1 MNTIVH
7 LSDERVQMHLEGLL
21 PDGEDAVVS
30 AHLESCQ
37 ACQALVLSFQAL
49 EEALAGLP
57 QGEPPADFTAGVMAR
72 IDERERSAARGR
84 RVVASVLAVVGLATA
99 GSLALAGQGGWAPA
113 LAEASSGVARA
124 LQALRIS
131 GDVLS
136 PVVGA
141 LRLQIVIACAAMGLP
156 LLFGLSR
163 LVPARVSRAA

>member
-1 MNTIVH
+1 
-7 LSDERVQMHLEGLL
+7 
-21 PDGEDAVVS
+21 
-30 AHLESCQ
+30 
-37 ACQALVLSFQAL
+37 
-49 EEALAGLP
+49 
-57 QGEPPADFTAGVMAR
+57 MAR
-72 IDERERSAARGR
+72 IDEQERSAARGR
-84 RVVASVLAVVGLATA
+84 RVVAAVLTVVGLATA

-113 LAEASSGVARA
+113 LGGASAGMARA

-163 LVPARVSRAA
+163 LVPARVSRAT